1 MMAGPPVYPN
11 YNATTHILL
20 SPVLYDPAT
29 VIGLSGVILAG
40 SVGDINGVPVG
51 TSRHNVGQSQLVLQP
66 AGLEPVGTREV
77 HSMVYSLN
85 MTGGGAAVRS
95 GIQAPNQPI
104 SPGEIESLLRPLGHA
119 GK

>member
-51 TSRHNVGQSQLVLQP
+51 TAAIMSVSPSWCYSPPVWSQS
-66 AGLEPVGTREV
+66 ARE
-77 HSMVYSLN
+77 
-85 MTGGGAAVRS
+85 RS
-95 GIQAPNQPI
+95 IRWSI
-104 SPGEIESLLRPLGHA
+104 R
-119 GK
+119 